1 MAFGW
6 LKTAG
11 EGFLGKNQADISR
24 PKYDK
29 SFAKEDQT
37 RQLES
42 RAMQGEYGGMLREQ
56 MAGKGPS
63 VAHSQLMAGRDA
75 AIRAGMSTAASARG
89 ANAAL
94 AGRTAGQQAG
104 QLGMQAAQQAAALR
118 AQEQQAAMMQFG
130 QLAQQQR
137 LQDLMARGMSIDEA
151 KAQLAADTAFMQ
163 TKANVGEGEA
173 SRGQIGYGALLAAA
187 GGLLSDP
194 AMKSNI
200 TPVGG
205 PGQQDAYMNPYGAG
219 VSPPDAWT
227 SRGVLPALQPARQTL
242 IHQPGR
248 DQTAAMSGQQNVWD
262 QMKADRAQQMQF
274 IKDPMALDRAMA
286 AQTPGMQQDAQ
297 APNPVT
303 STSGMSGGNPF
314 TAAASAL
321 TGKDMTERLKD
332 QQPAQ
337 KQGGGGLLSS
347 LGGMFSA
354 AGSALAGSDP
364 QLKAGITNAA
374 AYPLAQSAAQ
384 VQPIAFNYKTPN
396 EAATGTERRLGV
408 PADKMPG
415 NLSENPAYSAS
426 VFRGPDG
433 ISRVDTPQAT
443 MANIA
448 VTSDIARQQQAQ
460 GAKLDALA
468 NAIVSKLDVTGG
480 NNAQGDKKTEALRK
494 QASTAAPRAAGGTKQ
509 AVFDTQLCDQRPG
522 PPGPPAPAPGGDQ
535 LAVPYHSW
543 SVAPGVAIDKKLAA
557 GRGVRVTGGPD
568 EGYKLQIPDMR
579 YDAQGYASLKD
590 DVGPIDYSFLE
601 HSARPGDQIR
611 TTGPTGVTSIQSYED
626 VVGDAAG
633 TISFM
638 EGDKAQRA
646 KAINSL
652 VHNLSA
658 GQPAMMTP
666 DTIYKILKQ
675 RKVKGITKKEVADAM
690 NPPLET

>member
-24 PKYDK
+24 PKYDT
-29 SFAKEDQT
+29 SFAQHDQT

-42 RAMQGEYGGMLREQ
+42 RAMQGEYGDMLREQ

-89 ANAAL
+89 ANVAL

-173 SRGQIGYGALLAAA
+173 SRGQMGYGALLAAA
-187 GGLLSDP
+187 GGLLASDP
-194 AMKSNI
+194 AVKSNI

-274 IKDPMALDRAMA
+274 IKDPMALDRTMA

-303 STSGMSGGNPF
+303 STSGMGGNPF

-332 QQPAQ
+332 QAPAQ
-337 KQGGGGLLSS
+337 KQGGGGLLSGLS
-347 LGGMFSA
+347 GMFSA

-364 QLKAGITNAA
+364 QLKAGITSTAS
-374 AYPLAQSAAQ
+374 YPLAQSAAQ

-415 NLSENPAYSAS
+415 NLSENPAYAAT

-433 ISRVDTPQAT
+433 VSRVDTPQAT
-443 MANIA
+443 LANIA
-448 VTSDIARQQQAQ
+448 VTSDIARQQQEQ
-460 GAKLDALA
+460 GVKLDALA
-468 NAIVSKLDVTGG
+468 NAIASKLDVTGG

-494 QASTAAPRAAGGTKQ
+494 QASAAAPRSAGGTQPAAFKGD
-509 AVFDTQLCDQRPG
+509 FSQRQ
-522 PPGPPAPAPGGDQ
+522 PPAAQVPGGDQ
-535 LAVPYHSW
+535 SAVPYHSW
-543 SVAPGVAIDKKLAA
+543 PVAPGAAIDKKLAA
-557 GRGVRVTGGPD
+557 GQGVGVTGGPD
-568 EGYKLQIPDMR
+568 EGYKLQIPNMR
-579 YDAQGYASLKD
+579 YNTEGYAALKD

-611 TTGPTGVTSIQSYED
+611 TTGPTGGAPIQPYEA

-652 VHNLSA
+652 VENLSA

-675 RKVKGITKKEVADAM
+675 RNVKGITKKEVADAM